1 MNRPSHFLAPR
12 RPDRCTTQR
21 SSPRCCSSERLG
33 HTAVA
38 AAVFSML
45 SLSALASPGLTIYNG
60 QFAVVRDT
68 VPLELKAGENSI
80 RYSGATAS
88 LDPSTVILRDPSGK
102 VSLSILEQNY
112 QNDPVNQLTLLDRY
126 EGQVLSF
133 LVHEAQKGDRVV
145 EGKIIRSGYV
155 PGGQPVEPM
164 IEVDG
169 KIVFELPGRPLFPAV
184 KDEGVLLKPV
194 LSWKIQSPEAT
205 SLQAEL
211 AYLTQGLEW
220 NASYNLVLPEAGD
233 LADMNGWVTM
243 NNRSG
248 KQFESAHIKLLAGDV
263 HRAQGP
269 QTSYKMQALMAA
281 ARSDAIAEVSEKT
294 FDDFHLY
301 TLPRPTTLRDQE
313 TKQVEFAR
321 AAGIPTRRIYL
332 YDPQA
337 GVQFFGH
344 IMLEGEWGT
353 TPSKKVESRLEFTN
367 SEASK
372 LGMALPAGVLRVYRK
387 DGEQLEFVGED
398 RLDHTPRNEKVQVKL
413 GNAFDLVGERKRT
426 DFQLDTARK
435 TLDESFEIKVR
446 NQGKNPVEIHVVE
459 HFVRTAS
466 WKLTAKSHEFRPLDS
481 HTMESVV
488 PVPPEG
494 ETAVTYTVRYTW

>member
-1 MNRPSHFLAPR
+1 MNHSSRFLSLCLCRPAR
-12 RPDRCTTQR
+12 
-21 SSPRCCSSERLG
+21 
-33 HTAVA
+33 VA
-38 AAVFSML
+38 AAMAGFAML
-45 SLSALASPGLTIYNG
+45 TISGLAHPGLTIYNG
-60 QFAVVRDT
+60 RFAVVRDS

-102 VSLSILEQNY
+102 VPLSILEQNY

-133 LVHEAQKGDRVV
+133 LVHEAQKADRVV

-155 PGGQPVEPM
+155 PGGQSVEPM

-194 LSWKIQSPEAT
+194 LSWKIQSPEAA

-220 NASYNLVLPEAGD
+220 SASYNLVLPETGE

-243 NNRSG
+243 NNHSG
-248 KQFESAHIKLLAGDV
+248 KQFDSAHIKLLAGDV
-263 HRAQGP
+263 HRAQPPPGAP
-269 QTSYKMQALMAA
+269 QMLAMMARA
-281 ARSDAIAEVSEKT
+281 KSDSLPEISEKT

-321 AAGIPTRRIYL
+321 AAGIPTKRTYL
-332 YDPQA
+332 YDPLLGA
-337 GVQFFGH
+337 QFFGQ
-344 IMLEGEWGT
+344 IIIESNWGAS
-353 TPSKKVESRLEFTN
+353 PSKKVESRLEFTN

-372 LGMALPAGVLRVYRK
+372 LGIALPAGVLRVYRK

-426 DFQLDTARK
+426 DFQLDNARK
-435 TLDESFEIKVR
+435 MMDESFEIRLR
-446 NQGKNPVEIHVVE
+446 NQGKNAVEIRVVE
-459 HFVRTAS
+459 HLVRTAN
-466 WKLTAKSHEFRPLDS
+466 WKLTAKSQEFQPLDS
-481 HTMESVV
+481 HTVECVV
-488 PVPPEG
+488 PVPAEG
-494 ETAVTYTVRYTW
+494 ETVVTYTVHYTW